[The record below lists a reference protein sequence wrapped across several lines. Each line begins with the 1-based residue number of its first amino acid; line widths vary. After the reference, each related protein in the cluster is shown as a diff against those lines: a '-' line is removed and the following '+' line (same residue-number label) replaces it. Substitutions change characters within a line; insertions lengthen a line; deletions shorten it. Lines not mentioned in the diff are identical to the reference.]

1 MHVMTSSWNPYPDNF
16 LKSSPVLGFQIL
28 AVASSEQVTSIFP
41 SGVNFPQVIGY
52 SWPLN
57 EAKYYPFAAF
67 HIQAVLSA
75 LPATITFP
83 FECQSI
89 NLISSAGPS
98 KSLLNSPVSASHI
111 LIAPSSVP
119 VAKNFPSKLN
129 FAKSTVSFYLG
140 VSISGLSGLF
150 IFQTLATSSPPPEIN

>member
-1 MHVMTSSWNPYPDNF
+1 MQVMTSSWNPYPDNF
-16 LKSSPVLGFQIL
+16 LKSSPVFGFQIL
-28 AVASSEQVTSIFP
+28 AVASSEQVTIIFP
-41 SGVNFPQVIGY
+41 SGVNFPHVIGY
-52 SWPLN
+52 SWPWN
-57 EAKYYPFAAF
+57 DAIYYPFVAF

-129 FAKSTVSFYLG
+129 FAKSTVSFYFG

-150 IFQTLATSSPPPEIN
+150 IFHTLATSSPPPEIN

>member
-1 MHVMTSSWNPYPDNF
+1 M
-16 LKSSPVLGFQIL
+16 
-28 AVASSEQVTSIFP
+28 
-41 SGVNFPQVIGY
+41 
-52 SWPLN
+52 
-57 EAKYYPFAAF
+57 YYPFAAF

-119 VAKNFPSKLN
+119 VAKNFPSKENL
-129 FAKSTVSFYLG
+129 AKSTVSFYLG
-140 VSISGLSGLF
+140 VSIYGLSGLL
-150 IFQTLATSSPPPEIN
+150 IFQTLAISSPPPEMN